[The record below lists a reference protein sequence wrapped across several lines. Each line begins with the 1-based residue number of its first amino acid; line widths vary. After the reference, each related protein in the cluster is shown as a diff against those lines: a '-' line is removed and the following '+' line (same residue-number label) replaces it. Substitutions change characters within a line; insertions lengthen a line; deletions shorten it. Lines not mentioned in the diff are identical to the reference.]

1 MEIENIWQKQ
11 YINQQFNGFKN
22 MMYSYNEI
30 TYSNGLKELQLD
42 TITWVNFGIIILS
55 KKALD
60 IRKYTLLLLL
70 YVTKNLCKTK

>member
-1 MEIENIWQKQ
+1 
-11 YINQQFNGFKN
+11 

-30 TYSNGLKELQLD
+30 TYNNGLKELQLD
-42 TITWVNFGIIILS
+42 TTTWVNFGITILR
-55 KKALD
+55 KKARD